1 MSLPQDPSLRSPSS
15 PGAPGG
21 PAPDA
26 SDPSPTGGR
35 GQDSAPDEWVR
46 TRADQPS
53 RPPDDDERE
62 AAERGPSQAGR
73 VHAPASSRTP
83 KPPAPG
89 HEALVESTDATTP
102 ERRALPSDE
111 TTPAPPRA
119 ATTPESHALPP
130 DETAATPPRAGRS
143 PSGSIVLGASTGSLA
158 AIGAAAAWRYTRWRQ
173 ERNRPIARMRR
184 RVRRAA
190 GELGHRLP
198 ARGELTRYLPGNGR
212 ARPAGGLALGV
223 VVAALLVNRTLRAR
237 AAPGHPPNGHAS
249 HGR

>member
-1 MSLPQDPSLRSPSS
+1 MSLPPDPSLNSPSS

-21 PAPDA
+21 PPLGAD
-26 SDPSPTGGR
+26 DPSPSS
-35 GQDSAPDEWVR
+35 GQDQDQARDKRERSLAN
-46 TRADQPS
+46 QPS
-53 RPPDDDERE
+53 RPLDDDERE
-62 AAERGPSQAGR
+62 AAERGPSQAER

-102 ERRALPSDE
+102 ERRALP
-111 TTPAPPRA
+111 
-119 ATTPESHALPP
+119 P

-143 PSGSIVLGASTGSLA
+143 SSGSIMLGASTGSLA
-158 AIGAAAAWRYTRWRQ
+158 AIGAAAAAWRYTRWRQ

-184 RVRRAA
+184 RVLRAA

-198 ARGELTRYLPGNGR
+198 ARGGLTRYLPGNGR
-212 ARPAGGLALGV
+212 ARPAGGLALGA

-237 AAPGHPPNGHAS
+237 AAPGHPPNGRAS